1 MAPDTMAFDQAL
13 IRDAGFVFVGE
24 PLAVDLV
31 NTRKRRADP
40 PRDMLH
46 ETGGDRA
53 FWVLQSGRLPAPAVH
68 PPLDETDR
76 LRDAITRLTDAVL
89 HGGAFDADALD
100 HVNRVAGRVARS
112 TRLVAAGDAAS
123 DTAPRLVAASAWD
136 TSDGAAANLAAVAA
150 SAVDLLASPDV
161 ARLRRC
167 AAHSCS
173 MLFVA
178 TNAKRKW
185 CTAEGCGNRE
195 RVARFS
201 AARPGAV

>member
-13 IRDAGFVFVGE
+13 VREAGFVFVGE

-46 ETGGDRA
+46 EAGGNRA
-53 FWVLQSGRLPAPAVH
+53 FWTVQSGRLPAPAAL
-68 PPLDETDR
+68 PALDETDR
-76 LRDAITRLTDAVL
+76 LRDAITALTDAVM
-89 HGGAFDADALD
+89 HGSAFDASALD
-100 HVNRVAGRVARS
+100 HVNRIARLVARH
-112 TRLVAAGDAAS
+112 TRLVEAGDAAA
-123 DTAPRLVAASAWD
+123 DAAPHLIAESAWD
-136 TSDGAAANLAAVAA
+136 TSDAAAANLAAVAA
-150 SAVDLLASPDV
+150 SAIDLLASPD
-161 ARLRRC
+161 AERLRRC
-167 AAHSCS
+167 ASHSCS

-201 AARPGAV
+201 AARAVPE